1 MGDTAPAHQITHHHD
16 HVAGAGQVRTELPQ
30 FTTSRVGE
38 GGALPSV
45 VRGLTQRPGGQA
57 RPGEDW
63 KGSSWCPPGE
73 DAPGLHTGPH
83 AHPPGPRGG
92 VASEVGPGGE
102 TDSWTGS
109 LGSQGHTPT
118 RSHAPARTHTL
129 PGHMGTAG
137 APDSPTPEG
146 PGQQRAAATAPNIHT
161 HMHKPPMGWVPQ
173 WGRGTCPGSQHS
185 GPPPV

>member
-1 MGDTAPAHQITHHHD
+1 M
-16 HVAGAGQVRTELPQ
+16 AGAGQVRTELPQ

-83 AHPPGPRGG
+83 VCPPLWPSQTSRGRSLRSRAG
-92 VASEVGPGGE
+92 QR
-102 TDSWTGS
+102 DGS
-109 LGSQGHTPT
+109 LDPVTAESRAHTHALT
-118 RSHAPARTHTL
+118 RSCTHTYCL
-129 PGHMGTAG
+129 VTWGQLEPPTALSLSG
-137 APDSPTPEG
+137 QDSRGRPP
-146 PGQQRAAATAPNIHT
+146 PAPNIHIE
-161 HMHKPPMGWVPQ
+161 MLDNLNQESK
-173 WGRGTCPGSQHS
+173 S
-185 GPPPV
+185 